1 MAAKQPT
8 TDRHSSRPKGWMYSC
23 GLCKQDHPIKT
34 CHKFLSQGPSERFEI
49 VCQHF
54 YCINCLACSHI
65 RRDCPT
71 KLSCQICN
79 ARHNTLLHY
88 APQIKEMHAKSEE
101 RAEPRPKSCV
111 ERPQPCDNRP
121 QPHAN
126 RPLPREERPSP
137 WESIR
142 RRSLSTDRDST
153 SQERKSRT
161 PSRPSHSAKR
171 PQRSQSEF
179 KLVPQPHVPF
189 RWSKVLVPT
198 VQVHVAFP
206 EEPYIWHT
214 CRAILNFSAT
224 VSRISCN
231 LQSSLHLPTF
241 AYRDTRFA
249 KFRLS
254 GRLARF
260 KWTKEIR
267 ALMTSDLPRKPYDG
281 PILSNPDK
289 DFSLDTLADP
299 DFKCNTPIDIELGSD
314 YFADLWRNGSL
325 ETNVP
330 GVVAIKTAL
339 GYTFSGS
346 MGRLW

>member
-8 TDRHSSRPKGWMYSC
+8 TDRQSNRPKGWIYSC

-49 VCQHF
+49 VCQYF
-54 YCINCLACSHI
+54 YCINCLACSHT

-88 APQIKEMHAKSEE
+88 APQVKEMHAKSEK
-101 RAEPRPKSCV
+101 RAETRPCV
-111 ERPQPCDNRP
+111 ERPQPRDNRP
-121 QPHAN
+121 LQ
-126 RPLPREERPSP
+126 REERPSP
-137 WESIR
+137 RESVR

-161 PSRPSHSAKR
+161 PSRLSNSAKR

-179 KLVPQPHVPF
+179 RLIQQPHVPF
-189 RWSKVLVPT
+189 KWSKVLVPT

-206 EEPYIWHT
+206 QEPYIWHT

-231 LQSSLHLPTF
+231 LQSSLQLPTF
-241 AYRDTRFA
+241 TYRDTRFA
-249 KFRLS
+249 KIRLS

-267 ALMTSDLPRKPYDG
+267 ALMTNDLPRKPYDG
-281 PILSNPDK
+281 PILANPDK

-314 YFADLWRNGSL
+314 YFTDLWRNGSI
-325 ETNVP
+325 ETTVP
-330 GVVAIKTAL
+330 NIMAIKTAL
-339 GYTFSGS
+339 GYTFSGPI
-346 MGRLW
+346 GQIW